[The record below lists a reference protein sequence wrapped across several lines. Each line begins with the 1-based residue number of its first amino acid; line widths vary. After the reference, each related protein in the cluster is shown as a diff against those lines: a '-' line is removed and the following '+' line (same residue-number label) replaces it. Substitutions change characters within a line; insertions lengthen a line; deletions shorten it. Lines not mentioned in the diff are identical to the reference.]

1 MASCPVVPAYRIFQ
15 ACNNCGAVDGS
26 GCMDQILWVT
36 LFMKNHTHNRNLNT
50 RTDLEFSG
58 KFAQKVPTNLGD
70 QTAVL
75 RQMER
80 QTPEETSGVN
90 WYYEAKEAYEHWEMY
105 SFIKLSLKLK
115 NRQD

>member
-70 QTAVL
+70 QTAVDVL
-75 RQMER
+75 M
-80 QTPEETSGVN
+80 SLIDSKFVSN
-90 WYYEAKEAYEHWEMY
+90 AA
-105 SFIKLSLKLK
+105 LSATCLF
-115 NRQD
+115 

>member
-75 RQMER
+75 GSELLSHDQRSWR
-80 QTPEETSGVN
+80 SHDTPC
-90 WYYEAKEAYEHWEMY
+90 
-105 SFIKLSLKLK
+105 FIAV
-115 NRQD
+115 